1 MQVCVVAK
9 DMKRT
14 RGLPATTVKKT
25 PVQCRAHFVKQ
36 KAALRSAAK
45 ALAEAQAA
53 YEQKQQKREEHF
65 QMQAGRDAHLMS
77 TVLSAWTKFVNE
89 QYILVRGP
97 ATGPAVRGSYK
108 PLQAVLISCPPLVE
122 EPPSVFLESAR
133 NKRCFVVGNCRKKRS
148 IMRSVPHLPLRRP
161 SIFIYIQT
169 TQSRA
174 T

>member
-1 MQVCVVAK
+1 MWLTCVAFALYGCTDSITGMQVCVVAK

-89 QYILVRGP
+89 ARVARPLGCSRPYTTAMRKVRRD
-97 ATGPAVRGSYK
+97 ASED
-108 PLQAVLISCPPLVE
+108 S
-122 EPPSVFLESAR
+122 
-133 NKRCFVVGNCRKKRS
+133 
-148 IMRSVPHLPLRRP
+148 RRAP
-161 SIFIYIQT
+161 G
-169 TQSRA
+169 
-174 T
+174 

>member
-1 MQVCVVAK
+1 
-9 DMKRT
+9 
-14 RGLPATTVKKT
+14 
-25 PVQCRAHFVKQ
+25 
-36 KAALRSAAK
+36 
-45 ALAEAQAA
+45 
-53 YEQKQQKREEHF
+53 
-65 QMQAGRDAHLMS
+65 MQAGRDAHLMS

-161 SIFIYIQT
+161 SIFIFKRPNLVQLEVAYWDQRCST
-169 TQSRA
+169 LTDAGTNRTWDRDSRGNA
-174 T
+174 LASAEFVDCP